1 MTLIRSLLFAPANR
15 PEMLEK
21 FPRYAADAFVIDLED
36 GTPEADKASAR
47 LALPAIVSS
56 LRDNHLTGLLLV
68 RTNAPRSPHADADL
82 EVALSTDIDGIVI
95 PKLGSVAELQQV
107 GSALAAASC
116 AGPGTV
122 RPTILIGI
130 IESIAG
136 VINAHAIAAADPRLH
151 ALCFGAEDLIAAMGG
166 RRTAEGLEVLYARS
180 QVVLAA
186 KAAGLAAI
194 DQATVN
200 IRDDEAFRR
209 DAAMGRNLGYG
220 GKICLLPRQVDLAN
234 EAFSPSDADIE
245 ESRRLV
251 EAYET
256 ASAGG
261 RGVIDYQGRM
271 IDPPLLKHAQRVLA
285 LASRVQKG

>member
-1 MTLIRSLLFAPANR
+1 MTVVRSLLFAPGNR
-15 PEMLEK
+15 PELLKK

-36 GTPEADKASAR
+36 ATPEADKTRAR
-47 LALPAIVSS
+47 RELPAVVGF
-56 LRDNHLTGLLLV
+56 LRDNHLKGLLLV
-68 RTNAPRSPHADADL
+68 RTNGPRSPHADADL
-82 EVALSTDIDGIVI
+82 EVALGADIDGIVI
-95 PKLGSVAELQQV
+95 PKLSTVGELQRF
-107 GSALAAASC
+107 GSALAAV
-116 AGPGTV
+116 PPKT

-136 VINAHAIAAADPRLH
+136 VINAHAIATGDPHLH
-151 ALCFGAEDLIAAMGG
+151 ALCFGAEDLIAEMGG
-166 RRTAEGLEVLYARS
+166 RRTPDGLEVLYARS

-186 KAAGLAAI
+186 RAAGLAAI

-200 IRDDEAFRR
+200 IRDDEEFRR

-220 GKICLLPRQVDLAN
+220 GKICLLPRQVELAN
-234 EAFSPSDADIE
+234 EAFSPSAAEIE
-245 ESRRLV
+245 ASRRLV

-256 ASAGG
+256 AAASG

-271 IDPPLLKHAQRVLA
+271 IDPPLLKHAQTVLA